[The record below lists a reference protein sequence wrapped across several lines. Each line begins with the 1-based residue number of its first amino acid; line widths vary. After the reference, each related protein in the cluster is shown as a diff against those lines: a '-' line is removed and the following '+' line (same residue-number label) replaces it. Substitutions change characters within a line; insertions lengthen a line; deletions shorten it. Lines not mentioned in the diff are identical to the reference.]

1 MKTIPVILS
10 TLAAIAS
17 AALPASADSYG
28 DATGDFTGGA
38 WGDMTSVVVNN
49 DATSLI
55 FKINTA
61 GDPDLVANTWHHY
74 YVGIST
80 GPSTPGG
87 NLSTTSYARN
97 IQMSGDGMDFALL
110 SYPAFNGYDRF
121 VTSGSGPTMTFSG
134 TGSTSWDATGV
145 TITALLSD
153 LGLSPG
159 NTIKFDVWTSDS
171 GGDTVLDALSD
182 ATSRGYNTTPFDT
195 GANALSYTVAVP
207 EPTTGAL
214 LGLGVLAM
222 IARAVRSR
230 SVR

>member
-10 TLAAIAS
+10 AVTAIA
-17 AALPASADSYG
+17 AAVLPASANSYG

-38 WGDMTSVVVNN
+38 WGDITSVVVNN

-55 FKINTA
+55 LKINTA

-87 NLSTTSYARN
+87 NLNTTGYNRN
-97 IQMSGDGMDFALL
+97 IQMSADGMDFALL

-121 VTSGSGPTMTFSG
+121 VTSGSGPTMTFAG

-153 LGLSPG
+153 LGLSAG
-159 NTIKFDVWTSDS
+159 NTFKFDVWTSTA
-171 GGDTVLDALSD
+171 GTDTVLDALSD
-182 ATSRGYNTTPFDT
+182 TTSRGFNSSPFDT

-214 LGLGVLAM
+214 MGLAALAM
-222 IARAVRSR
+222 ICRAVRR
-230 SVR
+230 QGR